1 MNINSKLLKVFK
13 NDNNLKEVKKIFNFY
28 TNMRKSFNPQQ
39 KNNSSLQNNILNFY
53 NKDTISP
60 YVPIAAKGPWIVS
73 NEGNVI
79 YDTGGYGM
87 LGYGHS
93 PEWAL
98 NVLSKEHIMA
108 NVMTPSYEQSILTEK
123 LKEKIGNPCPYE
135 KFAFL
140 NSGSE
145 AMELAGR
152 IIDTIGKKNNTK
164 KMSKS
169 IVLKDSFHGRT
180 SHASLF
186 SDSCANVYKN
196 TLKSFQYHKIVET
209 VEINNVV
216 ELKNKINDILNNGFE
231 LDAIIMEPVMGEGR
245 PGIALNPEF
254 YKLARQQTLE
264 LESIL
269 LIDSVQAGIRTNG
282 CLSVVDYPSLKGC
295 EAPDMEVFS
304 KAINS
309 GMYPLSV
316 LALKNKVSEK
326 YEVGT
331 YGNTMCANPKAL
343 DIGFETLNRL
353 DKNVSKNIVEQGKN
367 FVNMLK
373 TLKESYPD
381 VIEEVTGTGLLI
393 AAHINKKY
401 AVVGEN
407 GLEMNSRKRGLNV
420 IHGGKNAL
428 RFTPYFLINENE
440 IELIRCILKDVF
452 DELDV

>member
-1 MNINSKLLKVFK
+1 MNLNSKLLKVFK
-13 NDNNLKEVKKIFNFY
+13 NDSNLNEVKKLFNFY
-28 TNMRKSFNPQQ
+28 SNIGKSFKLNQ
-39 KNNSSLQNNILNFY
+39 NTNSSLQDNILNFY

-73 NEGNVI
+73 NEGKII

-98 NVLSKEHIMA
+98 NVLSKEHVMA

-152 IIDTIGKKNNTK
+152 IIDTIGKKKNTK

-186 SDSCANVYKN
+186 SDSCSNVYKN

-209 VEINNVV
+209 VEINNVI
-216 ELKNKINDILNNGFE
+216 ELKNKINDILNNDFE

-254 YKLARQQTLE
+254 YKFARQQTLE

-316 LALKNKVSEK
+316 LALKNEVSEK

-353 DKNVSKNIVEQGKN
+353 DKNVSKNIVKQGNN
-367 FVNMLK
+367 FVDMLNS
-373 TLKESYPD
+373 LKKSYPD

-407 GLEMNSRKRGLNV
+407 GLEISCRKRGLNV
-420 IHGGKNAL
+420 IHGGENAL

-440 IELIRCILKDVF
+440 ITLIKHILKDVF
-452 DELDV
+452 DDVCI

>member
-13 NDNNLKEVKKIFNFY
+13 NDNNLNEVKRLFNFC
-28 TNMRKSFNPQQ
+28 NDRRKSLKLYQAI
-39 KNNSSLQNNILNFY
+39 SSDLQNNILNFY
-53 NKDTISP
+53 NKDTVSP

-73 NEGNVI
+73 NEGKII

-98 NVLSKEHIMA
+98 NILSRNHVMA
-108 NVMTPSYEQSILTEK
+108 NVMTPSYEQSILTIK
-123 LKEKIGNPCPYE
+123 LKEIIGNPCPYE

-152 IIDTIGKKNNTK
+152 IIDTIGKKKNSK

-186 SDSCANVYKN
+186 SDSCSNVYKN
-196 TLKSFQYHKIVET
+196 TLNSFQYHKIVET

-216 ELKNKINDILNNGFE
+216 ELKNKINEILNNGFE

-254 YKLARQQTLE
+254 YKLARQQTHE
-264 LESIL
+264 LKSVL

-316 LALKNKVSEK
+316 LALKNEVSEK

-353 DKNVSKNIVEQGKN
+353 NKDVSMNIVKQGNN
-367 FVNMLK
+367 FVSMLNA
-373 TLKESYPD
+373 LKKSYPD
-381 VIEEVTGTGLLI
+381 IIEEVTGTGLLI
-393 AAHINKKY
+393 AAHINKNYK
-401 AVVGEN
+401 VVGED
-407 GLEMNSRKRGLNV
+407 GLEINCRKRGLNV

-428 RFTPYFLINENE
+428 RFTPHFLINENE
-440 IELIRCILKDVF
+440 IALVKSILKDVF
-452 DELDV
+452 DDLRI

>member
-13 NDNNLKEVKKIFNFY
+13 DDKNLIHVKNRYKNFE
-28 TNMRKSFNPQQ
+28 KSFKYVKHNG
-39 KNNSSLQNNILNFY
+39 SLQHNVLNFY

-60 YVPIAAKGPWIVS
+60 YVPLSAKGPWIIS
-73 NEGNVI
+73 NEGKII

-93 PEWAL
+93 PDWAL
-98 NVLSKEHIMA
+98 NVLNREHVMA
-108 NVMTPSYEQSILTEK
+108 NVMTPSYEQSLLANK
-123 LKEKIGNPCPYE
+123 LKEKIKIGKPCPYD

-152 IIDTIGKKNNTK
+152 IIDTIGKKKNTK
-164 KMSKS
+164 KWSKC

-186 SDSCANVYKN
+186 SDSCSEFYKN
-196 TLKSFQYHKIVET
+196 NLKSFEYHNFVDT
-209 VEINNVV
+209 VEINNTD
-216 ELKNKINDILNNGFE
+216 ELTNKINNTLNNGFE

-245 PGIALNPEF
+245 PGIALSSDF
-254 YKLARQQTLE
+254 YNLARQKTIE
-264 LESIL
+264 LDSIL

-295 EAPDMEVFS
+295 IAPDMEVFS

-309 GMYPLSV
+309 GIYPLSV
-316 LALKNKVSEK
+316 LALKKEISEK
-326 YEVGT
+326 YTVGT

-343 DIGFETLNRL
+343 DIGFETLSRL
-353 DKNVSKNIVEQGKN
+353 DENVSNNIVKQGHN
-367 FVNMLK
+367 FVAMLNN
-373 TLKESYPD
+373 LKHLYPK
-381 VIEEVTGTGLLI
+381 VIEDITGTGLLI
-393 AAHINKKY
+393 AAHINNKY

-407 GLEMNSRKRGLNV
+407 GLEMNCRKRGLNV

-428 RFTPYFLINENE
+428 RFTPNFLINENE
-440 IELIRCILKDVF
+440 IQLIECILKEVF
-452 DELDV
+452 DDCMA